1 MKLMPHAL
9 LLVARCLFAGC
20 CDQLAIFVAKIQ
32 RFYFHFLQLTILL
45 FLRRRSIYKLHS
57 DIPLDDYKIF
67 IMKVSLPNYLSPAI
81 ASIHWNLQN
90 SQNPM
95 YYEPLSSLRNLRK
108 PESIPSSIEPIME
121 LSKTIEDL
129 TLDTPN
135 SKENVILSLALIL
148 IGNGFADE
156 AHDLIT
162 PLSWNEDTYFGGP
175 TLVQTVNN
183 DIIAKA
189 SYVHMLLH
197 RWEGFAMGEYSMI
210 GYQNSNYWWQA
221 TMSRQLSSLPL
232 DDIRNIVLQTSKKYG
247 TEAEDWCIENVCE
260 YWDAR
265 VLSQLCAT
273 VSNDA
278 SNSSSSLRSFAEKAA
293 EMELRVLL
301 KSCFDQAG
309 YNSHECLNYSD
320 IGHCPDVTY
329 LTKKKIDQHLAQV
342 VAQKVSSAHV
352 DAFESSEMVT
362 IRQVNHCHDAKNT
375 TECSKA
381 VAAGLACRLLG
392 SSAVKECI
400 PSSITNQNNGV
411 HIFLPSSKEESQRV
425 MNVLE
430 SDMTSSF
437 YGGGSLNVGDAFIS
451 TPSLFQCIPSS
462 DNLFSFLPCDSTDK
476 DVIFVDR
483 FHGSRGKTPTSVI
496 QWSKGTIF
504 ESQHI
509 QKN

>member
-1 MKLMPHAL
+1 MMKE
-9 LLVARCLFAGC
+9 VARKKMISYC
-20 CDQLAIFVAKIQ
+20 
-32 RFYFHFLQLTILL
+32 RY
-45 FLRRRSIYKLHS
+45 IYKLHS
-57 DIPLDDYKIF
+57 FRQRIDDYKSF
-67 IMKVSLPNYLSPAI
+67 SMKVSLPNYLSPAI
-81 ASIHWNLQN
+81 ASIQWNLQN

-95 YYEPLSSLRNLRK
+95 YYEPLTSLRNLRK

-148 IGNGFADE
+148 LGNGFADE

-221 TMSRQLSSLPL
+221 TMSRQSSSLPL
-232 DDIRNIVLQTSKKYG
+232 DDIRNIVLQTSQAYG
-247 TEAEDWCIENVCE
+247 REAEDWCIENVFE
-260 YWDAR
+260 PWDAR
-265 VLSQLCAT
+265 ALSQLCAA
-273 VSNDA
+273 VSKDA
-278 SNSSSSLRSFAEKAA
+278 SNSSSLLSFAEKAA
-293 EMELRVLL
+293 ETELRVLL
-301 KSCFDQAG
+301 KSCLDQAG
-309 YNSHECLNYSD
+309 YNSHECLNNSD
-320 IGHCPDVTY
+320 IRHSPDITY
-329 LTKKKIDQHLAQV
+329 LTKMKIDQHLAQV

-362 IRQVNHCHDAKNT
+362 IRQVYHCHDDKNAR
-375 TECSKA
+375 ECSKS
-381 VAAGLACRLLG
+381 VAAGLACRILG

-400 PSSITNQNNGV
+400 PSSTTNQNGGV
-411 HIFLPSSKEESQRV
+411 HIFLPTSDEESQKV

-430 SDMTSSF
+430 SEMISSF

-451 TPSLFQCIPSS
+451 TRSLFQCIPSS

-483 FHGSRGKTPTSVI
+483 FHGSRGNTPTSVI

-509 QKN
+509 KKY